1 MEAVDYRHSWSA
13 DKSTEEEM
21 EEKFGKLLH
30 ETDTADAYEVAES
43 RLFQKEDNVFFWLQA
58 NGCSCWDGDFYG
70 WQLTRLQLIKLGKK
84 RAKDED
90 GYRGADHEKLMGIWI
105 TENIK

>member
-1 MEAVDYRHSWSA
+1 MKAVDYRHSWST

-30 ETDTADAYEVAES
+30 ETDTADAWEVAES
-43 RLFQKEDNVFFWLQA
+43 KLFQKDDNTFFWLQA
-58 NGCSCWDGDFYG
+58 NGCSCWDGDYDG

-90 GYRGADHEKLMGIWI
+90 GYHGADHEKLMGIWI
-105 TENIK
+105 TDNIK